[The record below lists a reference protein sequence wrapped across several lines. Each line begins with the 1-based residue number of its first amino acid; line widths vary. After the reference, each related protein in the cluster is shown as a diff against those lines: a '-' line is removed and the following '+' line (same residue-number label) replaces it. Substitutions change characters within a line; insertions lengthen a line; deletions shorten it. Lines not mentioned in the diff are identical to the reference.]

1 MQSKKRGLG
10 GAGSPPLM
18 VAVIPLE
25 EGQVHKMEA
34 LLQTLLTCS
43 TDLQVRYVS
52 VHLNTMLYLVY
63 LFIKRTKGAYASSQ
77 PVLPTII

>member
-43 TDLQVRYVS
+43 TDLQVRFCTLKYNALFS
-52 VHLNTMLYLVY
+52 ISLY
-63 LFIKRTKGAYASSQ
+63 
-77 PVLPTII
+77 